1 MKKKYHHV
9 LVVIFILSIFALCL
23 NIGCAR
29 KTPPEAKPA
38 PAKAKQTPAEAKQ
51 APAEVKPGPSSKLV
65 RPGGDLQAVL
75 DSGKNLLLEKNG
87 VYEIPETLRYK
98 FPGQKISTKD
108 AVYISD
114 YATLRITD
122 PNLMMLIDGGQKDKI
137 VLKNVLLD
145 GNRYEL
151 GIVPKSEVTGGGGQ
165 PPMVFFGGDG
175 AEGQKALNNVFM
187 STRTWSTL
195 KVHEGASGVLVEGNI
210 FLGAGV
216 GPRGNGREKREI
228 PFNWGDAVS
237 CAAENTT
244 VRNNLIIDPTDV
256 GVVFYGAPGSV
267 AEDNVIS
274 CISRESLGGIN
285 MVDGFLY
292 PLDGEKRFS
301 YHGTVVRNNYID
313 SFGARIHISIPMG
326 PGIWVPSTRDRT
338 LVGAT
343 IHDNTIA
350 GGAAG
355 YGFVVNGVDKFS
367 VYGNKSIASH
377 SGVGDGLRPVFTNY
391 PDKPGPFLF
400 NPDRVT
406 NSHLQKEFKPK
417 ERHLLHLL
425 RCNHGKKNELGYRIY
440 EYGKYEVRAV
450 INAAYLEMLGREPS
464 QKEME
469 DNIAWL
475 QKDQVSGDQL
485 RRKLMAGDEFKKKF
499 GTVASDDL
507 HPYRIKLWMEIL
519 DGIQKEYL
527 KDNGKMP
534 DAKTMYLMA
543 LSRLNRT
550 KIQRVDSSTLDKK
563 IMCGYQG
570 WYRCAGDGTNLAW
583 VHYRGF
589 DLNFYDGDCGI
600 EFWPDMSE
608 MDQDEHYLP
617 HKFFHPDGSRAYVYS
632 NANPKSTLRHFKW
645 MHDYGID
652 GVFVQRFAMEVTADW
667 DEEAEDSRTSFNHV
681 LDLCRQGAN
690 KYGRTYA
697 VMYDLTDMPTGHTD
711 KMINDW
717 KYLVKI
723 MKITTDPD
731 DKAYQHHKGK
741 PVVGI
746 WGVGFR
752 RGYTIEDCEKFID
765 FLKNDPKY
773 GGCTVMLGIPIQW
786 RSQGAEY
793 LEIYKKADILSPWSV
808 GRFKNIDHAKDY
820 ARTTFVED
828 TKWCKENGLEFMPV
842 SYPGFGW
849 ANLKGRKS
857 FISRED
863 GRFLWAQHHA
873 LMKNGAT
880 MIYQAM
886 FDELDESTQI
896 YKVTDTPP
904 VGKSKFDTYEGLPSD
919 HYLWQVGQASR
930 MLRGEIPLTDRV
942 PSREGYPEANKRIAS
957 GY

>member
-1 MKKKYHHV
+1 MKKQFYHV
-9 LVVIFILSIFALCL
+9 LVVISILSIFTLCL
-23 NIGCAR
+23 NIGCA
-29 KTPPEAKPA
+29 KETNAGV
-38 PAKAKQTPAEAKQ
+38 KA
-51 APAEVKPGPSSKLV
+51 GPSYKLV

-75 DSGKNLLLEKNG
+75 DSGRDLLLEKKG
-87 VYEIPETLRYK
+87 IYEISETLVYK

-114 YATLRITD
+114 YATLRITA
-122 PNLMMLIDGGQKDKI
+122 PNLMMLIDGGRKDNI
-137 VLKNVLLD
+137 VLKNVILD

-151 GIVPKSEVTGGGGQ
+151 GIVPKKEVTGGGGQ

-175 AEGQKALNNVFM
+175 AEGQKVIDNVFM

-195 KVHEGASGVLVEGNI
+195 KVHDGALNTLVEGNI

-216 GPRGNGREKREI
+216 DARGNGREKREV

-237 CAAENTT
+237 CAAEKTT
-244 VRNNLIIDPTDV
+244 VRNNLMIDPTDV
-256 GVVFYGAPGSV
+256 GIAFYGAPGSV
-267 AEDNVIS
+267 AQNNVVS

-292 PLDGEKRFS
+292 PMEDGEERFS
-301 YHGTVVRNNYID
+301 YQGTVVRNNYID

-326 PGIWVPSTRDRT
+326 AGIWVPRTKDKT

-343 IHDNTIA
+343 VHDNTIA

-377 SGVGDGLRPVFTNY
+377 SGVGDGLRPAFTNY

-406 NSHLQKEFKPK
+406 NSRLQKEFKPK

-425 RCNHGKKNELGYRIY
+425 RCNLGKTNELGYRIY
-440 EYGKYEVRAV
+440 EYGNYEVRAV

-469 DNIAWL
+469 DNIVWL
-475 QKDQVSGDQL
+475 QKDRVSGDQL
-485 RRKLMAGDEFKKKF
+485 RRKLIAGDEFKKKF
-499 GTVASDDL
+499 GTVAPDYL
-507 HPYRIKLWMEIL
+507 HPYRLKLWMGIL

-527 KDNGKMP
+527 KDTGKMP
-534 DAKTMYLMA
+534 DAKTMYLTA
-543 LSRLNRT
+543 LSRLDRT
-550 KIQRVDSSTLDKK
+550 EIQRVDSSTLNKK
-563 IMCGYQG
+563 VMCGYQG

-583 VHYRGF
+583 VHYRGR

-600 EFWPDMSE
+600 EYWPDMSE

-617 HKFFHPDGSRAYVYS
+617 YKFFYPDGSRAYVYS
-632 NANPKSTLRHFKW
+632 NANPKSTIRHFKW

-652 GVFVQRFAMEVTADW
+652 GVFVQRFAMEVTIDW
-667 DEEAEDSRTSFNHV
+667 DEEAVFSRTSFNHV

-697 VMYDLTDMPTGHTD
+697 VMYDLTDMPADYID
-711 KMINDW
+711 KLINDW

-731 DKAYQHHKGK
+731 DKAYQHHNGK

-746 WGVGFR
+746 WGVGYR
-752 RGYTIEDCEKFID
+752 REYTIKDCEKFID
-765 FLKNDPKY
+765 FLKNDPQY
-773 GGCTVMLGIPIQW
+773 GGCTVLLGVPVEW
-786 RSQGAEY
+786 RSQGGDY
-793 LEIYKKADILSPWSV
+793 LEMYKKADIISPWTV
-808 GRFKNIDHAKDY
+808 GRHKTIDTARNY
-820 ARTTFVED
+820 AQTTAVED
-828 TKWCKENGLEFMPV
+828 MKWCKDNNLDFMPV
-842 SYPGFGW
+842 VFPGFGW
-849 ANLKGRKS
+849 ANLTGNPGD
-857 FISRED
+857 FISRQD
-863 GRFLWAQHHA
+863 GHFLWAQYHS
-873 LMKNGAT
+873 LIESGAT

-886 FDELDESTQI
+886 FDELDEGTQI
-896 YKVTDTPP
+896 YKVTNNPP
-904 VGKSKFDTYEGLPSD
+904 VGKSKFLTYEGLPTD
-919 HYLWQVGQASR
+919 HYLWLVGEAAK
-930 MLRGEIPLTDRV
+930 MLRGETPLSDNIPPRK
-942 PSREGYPEANKRIAS
+942 GYDEVNKRIAS
-957 GY
+957 GYKQD